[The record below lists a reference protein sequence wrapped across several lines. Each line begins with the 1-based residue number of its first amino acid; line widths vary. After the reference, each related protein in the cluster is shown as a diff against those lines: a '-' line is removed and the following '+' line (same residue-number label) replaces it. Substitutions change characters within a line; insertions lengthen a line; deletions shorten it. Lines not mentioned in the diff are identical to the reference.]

1 MSDCKIIIK
10 SGHLDFESGDC
21 NADKGFTIT
30 NLLAAQSVSPIIPL
44 MKTQDQFTKARTI
57 VATLETY
64 SICTIRL
71 VYQKDNSL

>member
-10 SGHLDFESGDC
+10 SDLLDFESGDC
-21 NADKGFTIT
+21 NTDKGFTIT
-30 NLLAAQSVSPIIPL
+30 NLLAAQGVSPIIPL

-64 SICTIRL
+64 RICTIHL